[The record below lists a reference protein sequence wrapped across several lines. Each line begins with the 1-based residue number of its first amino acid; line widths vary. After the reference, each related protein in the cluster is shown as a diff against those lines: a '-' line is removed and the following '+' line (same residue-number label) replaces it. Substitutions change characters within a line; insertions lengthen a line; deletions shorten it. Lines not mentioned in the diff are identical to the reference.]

1 MKSLLYP
8 FLVFASFVIATFLMF
23 QNLETVFADKLN
35 TLVLYAY
42 AWMFCF
48 VRNLFL
54 VFWQKTHETRKRLTH
69 STLCTPPL
77 DIHLQLS

>member
-8 FLVFASFVIATFLMF
+8 LLVFASFVIATFLMF

-54 VFWQKTHETRKRLTH
+54 GFWQKTLKRLPH